1 MWHGFR
7 EGWVLTSEAMRNY
20 KPKMMFPVLSL
31 GNKFSHV
38 WCGAMG
44 SLVKNGV
51 GVIEI
56 VVNNDLNLTEEICL
70 IEWEKKNEKLKQRIK
85 HHMSNS

>member
-1 MWHGFR
+1 M
-7 EGWVLTSEAMRNY
+7 TSEAMRNY
-20 KPKMMFPVLSL
+20 KPKMMFPVLSP

-38 WCGAMG
+38 WFGAMG

-56 VVNNDLNLTEEICL
+56 VGNNDLNPTEEICL
-70 IEWEKKNEKLKQRIK
+70 TKWEKKEKEKLKQRIR
-85 HHMSNS
+85 HHMSN

>member
-1 MWHGFR
+1 
-7 EGWVLTSEAMRNY
+7 
-20 KPKMMFPVLSL
+20 MMFPVLSP

-56 VVNNDLNLTEEICL
+56 VVNNDLNPTEEICL
-70 IEWEKKNEKLKQRIK
+70 TEWEKKKKNEKLKQRIR